1 MELTHRMSN
10 RVKGLMMVISGATL
24 WGLSGTAAQVLFQEK
39 HITAEWLVML
49 RMMITGIALLLVSV
63 WKKLTPLAIWKEK
76 KSRFHIFLF
85 GIVGMLGVQY
95 TYFAAIATGN
105 AATATLLQYLAP
117 VYIVLYSL
125 LKERM
130 KPSKEIA
137 LATLLALVGTF
148 LLITNGSTDGL
159 KVSFI
164 SVVWGVL
171 SGMALAFYTL
181 SSAQLLK
188 KWHSIIV
195 VGWGMVIGGMM
206 MCFVV
211 PSIFPSNIILGM
223 DTWLLILF
231 VVVFGTL
238 FAFLLFVESIR
249 HLSPTE
255 SSLLS
260 SVEPLSAVIASI
272 AFLHVSFGVFQA
284 LGGVCIILTVFLLSQ
299 RKEKKTHHFD
309 RSDIYTSL

>member
-1 MELTHRMSN
+1 MELVHRMSN

-85 GIVGMLGVQY
+85 GMVGMLGVQY

-195 VGWGMVIGGMM
+195 VGWGMVIGGMT

-211 PSIFPSNIILGM
+211 PSIFPSNIIFGM

-272 AFLHVSFGVFQA
+272 AFLHVPFGVFQA

-309 RSDIYTSL
+309 RSDIYTTL

>member
-49 RMMITGIALLLVSV
+49 RMMIAGIALLLVSV

-85 GIVGMLGVQY
+85 GMVGMLGVQY